1 MALQFEP
8 CPPSILEYDPEGV
21 ELRTDITGAWN
32 HAAARLEHHILYK
45 WFSDLDSKS
54 STSWCSL
61 QSRMA
66 TFQTLDTPR
75 SASTS
80 HTSISTPPSLLSRPS
95 RPRSSKS
102 MRRLRSR
109 EPSLVLEE
117 SRPTSSEKSY
127 DQIVHSDGGEGLFL
141 MCKRDTVIELR
152 GASSMDS
159 VEALPQCGDWDI
171 GEAPS
176 APATPSLNSGLL
188 FPGRAEDEITRH
200 SGEMG
205 ERWKGRISGLRK
217 SGSRIF
223 RKGD

>member
-21 ELRTDITGAWN
+21 ELRTDVPGAWN

-75 SASTS
+75 VASTS
-80 HTSISTPPSLLSRPS
+80 HASISTQPSLLSRPS

-102 MRRLRSR
+102 MQQLRSR
-109 EPSLVLEE
+109 EPSLVSKE
-117 SRPTSSEKSY
+117 SRPTSSENSY
-127 DQIVHSDGGEGLFL
+127 DQIVHSERGEGLFL

-152 GASSMDS
+152 GASSMGS
-159 VEALPQCGDWDI
+159 VEALPQCDEWESE
-171 GEAPS
+171 EAPS
-176 APATPSLNSGLL
+176 APATHSLNSALL
-188 FPGRAEDEITRH
+188 CPGPAEDEVKRH

-223 RKGD
+223 RKGE